1 MQAIRKRR
9 NVRRIRHH
17 KTAQQF
23 LWAYGNH
30 IAAGI
35 LAVAVSTVVIV
46 TAVRLSATDKL
57 QRTETESQTG
67 EIIMLQQ
74 ETKETTQAAEIQY
87 PFNLMSHDWGGEDVA
102 GWVPYQIPAEFE
114 RMGGELPEC
123 MQQFIYIICNQNG
136 VDYALVLAMIEVES
150 GYKWDAD
157 STEGS
162 KGYMQVNV
170 KWHKDRMD
178 RLNVDNVQNPYFNI
192 MVGVDYLAELQGR
205 FDTEAEV
212 LTAYNYGVTGAYKY
226 VWNKGLT
233 ETEYSRTVQQ
243 VKSRIE
249 AQLGGEKQ

>member
-9 NVRRIRHH
+9 NVRRIRRH

-46 TAVRLSATDKL
+46 AAVRLSATDKL

-114 RMGGELPEC
+114 RTGGELPEC

>member
-9 NVRRIRHH
+9 NVRRIRRH

-46 TAVRLSATDKL
+46 AAVRLSATDKL
-57 QRTETESQTG
+57 QRTESQTG

-114 RMGGELPEC
+114 RTGGELPEC

>member
-9 NVRRIRHH
+9 NVRRIRRH
-17 KTAQQF
+17 KTAQ
-23 LWAYGNH
+23 L
-30 IAAGI
+30 AAGI

-46 TAVRLSATDKL
+46 AAVRLSATDKL

-114 RMGGELPEC
+114 RTGGELPEC

>member
-46 TAVRLSATDKL
+46 AAVRLSATDKL

>member
-114 RMGGELPEC
+114 RTGGELPEC